1 MADFDVTAIITVLAS
16 TGVLTALITGVRGL
30 ARSWSGREEREQLS
44 IRRLK
49 LERDREWER
58 RVQIGEAFARLRILA
73 VHAGVDEA
81 ELANIDALID
91 WDDRKE

>member
-1 MADFDVTAIITVLAS
+1 M
-16 TGVLTALITGVRGL
+16 
-30 ARSWSGREEREQLS
+30 S

-91 WDDRKE
+91 WDERKE